1 MNWYNPDDHSLMMK
15 QVVLQKEEKMKLRKL
30 AAILLSAIMV
40 VSMASIASADIIGAD
55 VDAPNTTKTDETLV
69 VTLASEPS
77 TLWGSGAGQ
86 VENEAQ
92 IIISATQDTLV
103 NVDKTTGEI
112 LPRLATAWEWVDS
125 THCKFTLRD
134 DVTMTDGSPLVAD
147 DVVYS
152 VGVWTEFSAN
162 NDTGRY
168 LVGAEAV
175 DEHTVVIEFV
185 QECPD
190 LVSMMCWSNFGIVS
204 QDEVEALGG
213 VEAAC
218 KNPVMGSGR
227 YIFKEWVSGQSVTL
241 ERNENYW
248 DPDYAGYFKTIV
260 VKFTNDPAAREMAI
274 ESGDSQVAAD
284 MPVIQATAYQGSPN
298 VNVVIYDFGQ
308 VTHLW
313 YNMTE
318 GRATADQ
325 KVRQAIEKA
334 INYEALAMV
343 GTGGQGTQALGYLS
357 PASPYYHEIYTPE
370 ERALDIEGAKALL
383 AEAGYPD
390 GLTLEILGLQ
400 DSVPTYTV
408 IQENLRAI
416 GITLNINT
424 PDTASFVGDAFG
436 GNYDLIVVG
445 EWIPNRNP
453 SAYVFVSEAQIA
465 SGFVIGGPKV
475 TTPELEALRQQI
487 IKEPDNATA
496 SGYMEELETIL
507 KNDTITTNL
516 YPELKAAVV
525 AKDLKGFGTIE
536 RGFMDITT
544 LYK

>member
-1 MNWYNPDDHSLMMK
+1 
-15 QVVLQKEEKMKLRKL
+15 MKLRKL
-30 AAILLSAIMV
+30 AAILLSAVMV
-40 VSMASIASADIIGAD
+40 VSMASVASADIIGAD

-77 TLWGSGAGQ
+77 TLWGAAAGQ
-86 VENEAQ
+86 VENEAEF
-92 IIISATQDTLV
+92 IIAATQDTLV
-103 NVDKTTGEI
+103 KSDKVTGEA
-112 LPRLATAWEWVDS
+112 LPNLATEWEWLDA
-125 THCKFTLRD
+125 THCQFKLRD
-134 DVTMTDGSPLVAD
+134 DVVMNDGAPLTAD
-147 DVVYS
+147 DVVFTAN
-152 VGVWTEFSAN
+152 VWKEYSAN

-168 LVGAEAV
+168 IAGAEAV
-175 DEHTVVIEFV
+175 DEHTVVIEFTT
-185 QECPD
+185 ECPD
-190 LVSMMCWSNFGIVS
+190 LVNMMSWSNFGIVNES
-204 QDEVEALGG
+204 G
-213 VEAAC
+213 VEAAGGIEAC
-218 KNPVMGSGR
+218 AKNPIMGCGR

-318 GRATADQ
+318 GHPTADQ

-343 GTGGQGTQALGYLS
+343 GTGGSATQALGYLS
-357 PASPYYHEIYTPE
+357 PSSPYYHELYTLE

-383 AEAGYPD
+383 AEAGYEN
-390 GLTLEILGLQ
+390 GLELTILGLQ

-416 GITLNINT
+416 GITVNINT

-453 SAYVFVSEAQIA
+453 SAYVFVSEGQIA

-487 IKEPDNATA
+487 ITEPDNATA
-496 SGYMEELETIL
+496 NGYMEELETIM

-516 YPELKAAVV
+516 YPELKAAVI

>member
-1 MNWYNPDDHSLMMK
+1 
-15 QVVLQKEEKMKLRKL
+15 MKLRKL
-30 AAILLSAIMV
+30 AAILLSSLMV
-40 VSMASIASADIIGAD
+40 VSMASVANAAIIGAD
-55 VDAPNTTKTDETLV
+55 VDAPNTTATDETLT

-77 TLWGSGAGQ
+77 AIWGAPVGQ

-92 IIISATQDTLV
+92 IVINALMDTLV
-103 NVDKTTGEI
+103 KVDKTTGEI
-112 LPRLATAWEWVDS
+112 LPNLATAWEFTDA
-125 THCKFTLRD
+125 THCQFTLRD
-134 DVTMTDGSPLVAD
+134 DVLMNDGAPFTAD
-147 DVVYS
+147 DVVYT
-152 VGVWTEFSAN
+152 VGIWTEFSAN
-162 NDTGRY
+162 TDTGRY
-168 LVGAEAV
+168 IVGAEAV
-175 DEHTVVIEFV
+175 DEHTVVIEFT

-190 LVSMMCWSNFGIVS
+190 LVSMLSWSNFGIAS
-204 QDEVEALGG
+204 EAQ
-213 VEAAC
+213 VEAAGGPEAAA
-218 KNPVMGSGR
+218 KNPVIGSGR
-227 YIFKEWVSGQSVTL
+227 YIFKDWTSGQSITL

-248 DPDYAGYFKTIV
+248 DPDYTGYFKTII
-260 VKFTNDPAAREMAI
+260 VKFTNDPAAREMAV
-274 ESGDSQVAAD
+274 ESGDSQAAID
-284 MPVIQATAYQGSPN
+284 MPVIQATAYQENPN

-318 GRATADQ
+318 GHATADQ

-334 INYEALAMV
+334 INYEALATV

-357 PASPYYHEIYTPE
+357 PVSPYYHELYTAE
-370 ERALDIEGAKALL
+370 ERALDVEGAKALL

-390 GLTLEILGLQ
+390 GLELHILGMQ

-416 GITLNINT
+416 GINLVMDTV
-424 PDTASFVGDAFG
+424 DTATFVGDAFG

-453 SAYVFVSEAQIA
+453 SAYVFVSEANIA

-475 TTPELEALRQQI
+475 TTPEMEALRQQI
-487 IKEPDNATA
+487 IAEPDMATA

-507 KNDTITTNL
+507 KNDTICTNL
-516 YPELKAAVV
+516 YPELKASVIA
-525 AKDLKGFGTIE
+525 ADLKGYGTIE
-536 RGFMDITT
+536 RGFADITT